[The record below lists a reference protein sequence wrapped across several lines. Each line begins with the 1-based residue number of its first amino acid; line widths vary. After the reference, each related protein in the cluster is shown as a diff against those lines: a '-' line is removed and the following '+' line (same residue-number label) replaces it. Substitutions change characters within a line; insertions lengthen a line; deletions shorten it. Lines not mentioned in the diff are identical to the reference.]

1 LGNSRF
7 YTKIEAMVGLRREP
21 KPRGIPKKRKDNKP
35 EENFNQGELIA
46 VMMFGV
52 GKIIRAWPL
61 FLITAHEL

>member
-21 KPRGIPKKRKDNKP
+21 KPRGRPKKQKDNKP
-35 EENFNQGELIA
+35 EEKELQSKRIA
-46 VMMFGV
+46 VMMFGA

-61 FLITAHEL
+61 FLDLTA